1 MDGHAALPQAAHE
14 GDCFPMSMRRVVD
27 EPLAT
32 RSTATQ
38 PHHRSGRA
46 GFVDEPMN
54 TNRAGSNMPCSRI
67 QRRRARATSA
77 RFRSAAYRVF
87 LKLMLRRA
95 KNRHTAL
102 G

>member
-1 MDGHAALPQAAHE
+1 MAPSSTNGAVMPRCRRPPHE

-32 RSTATQ
+32 RSTAAQ

-46 GFVDEPMN
+46 GFVDEHQP
-54 TNRAGSNMPCSRI
+54 
-67 QRRRARATSA
+67 RRVKHALLAHPAPAWGATSA

-87 LKLMLRRA
+87 FKA
-95 KNRHTAL
+95 DVAASEEP
-102 G
+102 